1 MHTTSHVLRTAAMGR
16 PGVVTTPPADA
27 LAMFSTD
34 DPTTLFSGLE
44 EIGHGNFGAVYQAQT
59 SNGENVALKK
69 MIVRKGFDSEEWNDI
84 HKEIVFM
91 RGIEH
96 ANIVAF
102 KGCYISGLEVWLA
115 LEFCVGSALDVM
127 EAIKSGLSE
136 PQILCITAEV
146 LKALEYLHGQEK
158 MHRDIKAGNVLLAQ
172 SGEVKL
178 ADFGSASTKVK
189 SNSFI
194 GTPFWMAPEVI
205 MAMETGTYTSL
216 IDVWSLGIMCIELAT
231 TTPPLFSMNAMS
243 ALYHIPQRDPP
254 RLEGDEWSTLFKEFV
269 ATCLHKDP
277 DSRSPA
283 SSLLQHAFVLQDHPR
298 IILSDLLKMATNPEL
313 LEGNKRHLAESVDQ
327 IRQHIK
333 GDDSSPEASPRE
345 SPLASPAAT
354 RKSPGAKFAL
364 STVSEAVPEEKVA
377 ATAAAS
383 LPKDLVNG
391 ESVVPAARSK
401 GVSSSGGG
409 GGGSGETLRPAGSS
423 SPSRKK
429 KRKKKTGPLQEA
441 RAKRWETQKAALEN
455 QLIVA
460 QLKQIKKIRK
470 EQAKLIEALD
480 TKHLQELTKL
490 HNKQSKELESTS
502 KSHDKEM
509 ERCLGKFKTE
519 IDAWHKENVAET
531 KRHVK
536 RAKQQREKAANDFAK
551 SCMVSLKQAMMSL
564 KVDTVNV
571 PKMERKEMEQGLK
584 EHHEAE
590 KMGNEQKLVSRLD
603 LEAEQNER
611 QFKTERATLLHALEM
626 RHLNEEIALG
636 TKHSRQLGLTRTAHV
651 TASTNARQ
659 AQHDERSELVTK
671 NLAILSQTEFEQ
683 GASLTRDGFRDLEK
697 RQASELKSQPSSI
710 KESEHRLQKQ
720 FKSTVKVTEKQYRSS
735 LGDLQKTTP
744 LPSRTDTLRR
754 HNTEK
759 SATLLKLESEYKAS
773 VADMKRDAT
782 DSLAKRHQEEKAKF
796 TREHEIALV
805 DLESYQKAR
814 SEVHKQQ
821 VLRAAADLKR
831 ALKQENLDRKA
842 FTLKEEERCAR
853 LQARV
858 PGLASRHSET
868 IKSLSNVI
876 AGI

>member
-1 MHTTSHVLRTAAMGR
+1 MQTTSRVHHTAAMGR
-16 PGVVTTPPADA
+16 PGVVTAPPADA
-27 LAMFSTD
+27 LALFSTD
-34 DPTTLFSGLE
+34 NPTSLFSGLE

-59 SNGENVALKK
+59 STGENVALKK

-84 HKEIVFM
+84 HKEILFM
-91 RGIEH
+91 RSIEH

-102 KGCYISGLEVWLA
+102 KGCYLSGLEVWLA

-146 LKALEYLHGQEK
+146 LKALAYLHDQEK

-172 SGEVKL
+172 NGEVKL

-216 IDVWSLGIMCIELAT
+216 IDVWSLGIMCIEMAT
-231 TTPPLFSMNAMS
+231 TTPPLFNMNAMS

-254 RLEGDEWSTLFKEFV
+254 RLEGEEWSALFKEFI

-277 DSRSPA
+277 ESRDSA
-283 SSLLQHAFVLQDHPR
+283 SSLLQHPFVLQDHPR
-298 IILSDLLKMATNPEL
+298 TILTDLLKVATNPEL
-313 LEGNKRHLAESVDQ
+313 LEGNKQHLAESVDQ

-333 GDDSSPEASPRE
+333 EDTSSPEASPRE
-345 SPLASPAAT
+345 SPLASPAIA
-354 RKSPGAKFAL
+354 RKSSLGKLSSVAEAL
-364 STVSEAVPEEKVA
+364 PEE
-377 ATAAAS
+377 TAAALAAATS
-383 LPKDLVNG
+383 PKSEKAADCTDARANG
-391 ESVVPAARSK
+391 
-401 GVSSSGGG
+401 SSG
-409 GGGSGETLRPAGSS
+409 SASTRPPGSS

-441 RAKRWETQKAALEN
+441 RAKRWETQKATLEN

-460 QLKQIKKIRK
+460 QLKQIKKVRK
-470 EQAKLIEALD
+470 EQAKLIEALEA
-480 TKHLQELTKL
+480 KHVQELAKL
-490 HNKQSKELESTS
+490 HGKQGKELESTA

-509 ERCLGKFKTE
+509 ERCLSKFKTE
-519 IDAWHKENVAET
+519 IDAWQKEDAVET
-531 KRHVK
+531 KRHGK
-536 RAKQQREKAANDFAK
+536 RAKQLRDKSTSDFSK
-551 SCMVSLKQAMMSL
+551 SCVVSLKQAMVSL
-564 KVDTVNV
+564 KMDAVNV
-571 PKMERKEMEQGLK
+571 PKLERKEMEQGLK
-584 EHHEAE
+584 EHYEQE
-590 KMGNEQKLVSRLD
+590 RNGNEQKLVGRLD

-636 TKHSRQLGLTRTAHV
+636 TKHSKQLVLTRTAHV
-651 TASTNARQ
+651 TASANARQ
-659 AQHDERSELVTK
+659 AQHDERSEMAIK
-671 NLAILSQTEFEQ
+671 NLAILSQTELEQ
-683 GASLTRDGFRDLEK
+683 GASLTRDGLRDLEK
-697 RQASELKSQPSSI
+697 RQASELKMQPSSF
-710 KESEHRLQKQ
+710 KESEQRLSKQ

-735 LGDLQKTTP
+735 FGDLQKTTP

-773 VADMKRDAT
+773 VADMKRDAN
-782 DSLAKRHQEEKAKF
+782 DSLVKRHQEEKTKF
-796 TREHEIALV
+796 TLEHDAAST
-805 DLESYQKAR
+805 DLESYQNAR

-821 VLRAAADLKR
+821 VQRATAELKR
-831 ALKQENLDRKA
+831 ALKQENQDRKA
-842 FTLKEEERCAR
+842 FILKEEERCAK

-858 PGLASRHSET
+858 PELASRQDET
-868 IKSLSNVI
+868 IRSLTNVI
-876 AGI
+876 AGL

>member
-1 MHTTSHVLRTAAMGR
+1 MQTTSRVHPTAAMGR
-16 PGVVTTPPADA
+16 PGVVTAPPADA
-27 LAMFSTD
+27 LALFSPD
-34 DPTTLFSGLE
+34 NPASLFSGLE
-44 EIGHGNFGAVYQAQT
+44 EIGHGNFGAVYQAQAT
-59 SNGENVALKK
+59 NGENVALKK

-84 HKEIVFM
+84 HKEILFM

-102 KGCYISGLEVWLA
+102 KGCYLSGLEVWLA

-136 PQILCITAEV
+136 PQILCITADV
-146 LKALEYLHGQEK
+146 LKALQYLHDQGK

-172 SGEVKL
+172 NGEVKL

-216 IDVWSLGIMCIELAT
+216 IDVWSLGIMCIEMAT
-231 TTPPLFSMNAMS
+231 TTPPLFNMNAMS

-254 RLEGDEWSTLFKEFV
+254 RLEGNEWSALFKEFI

-277 DSRSPA
+277 ESRA
-283 SSLLQHAFVLQDHPR
+283 SAASLLQHPFVLQAHPR
-298 IILSDLLKMATNPEL
+298 SILTDLLKVATNPEL
-313 LEGNKRHLAESVDQ
+313 LEGNKQHLAESVDQ

-333 GDDSSPEASPRE
+333 EDVSSPEASPRE
-345 SPLASPAAT
+345 SPLASPAVARKSPPGKLGLST
-354 RKSPGAKFAL
+354 VTEALNTLPEETAVAADSTKVEKSPGASAKGGRG
-364 STVSEAVPEEKVA
+364 SS
-377 ATAAAS
+377 AS
-383 LPKDLVNG
+383 
-391 ESVVPAARSK
+391 
-401 GVSSSGGG
+401 
-409 GGGSGETLRPAGSS
+409 RPPGSS

-441 RAKRWETQKAALEN
+441 RAKRWETQKATLEN

-460 QLKQIKKIRK
+460 QLKQIKKVRK
-470 EQAKLIEALD
+470 EQAKLIEALEA
-480 TKHLQELTKL
+480 KHVQELSKL
-490 HNKQSKELESTS
+490 HSKQGKELESTT
-502 KSHDKEM
+502 KAHDKEM

-519 IDAWHKENVAET
+519 IDAWQKEDAAET
-531 KRHVK
+531 KRYGK
-536 RAKQQREKAANDFAK
+536 RAKQQRDK
-551 SCMVSLKQAMMSL
+551 STSEFSKTCVVSLKQAMISL
-564 KVDTVNV
+564 KMDAVNV
-571 PKMERKEMEQGLK
+571 SKLERKEMEQGLK
-584 EHHEAE
+584 EHHESE
-590 KMGNEQKLVSRLD
+590 RIGNEQKLLGRLD

-611 QFKTERATLLHALEM
+611 QFKMERATLLHALEM

-636 TKHSRQLGLTRTAHV
+636 TKHSKQLVMTRTAHV
-651 TASTNARQ
+651 TASANARQ
-659 AQHDERSELVTK
+659 AQHDERAEMATK
-671 NLAILSQTEFEQ
+671 NLAILSQTELEQ
-683 GASLTRDGFRDLEK
+683 GASLTRDGLRDLEK
-697 RQASELKSQPSSI
+697 RQASELKMQPSSF
-710 KESEHRLQKQ
+710 KESEQRLSKQ

-735 LGDLQKTTP
+735 FGDLQRTTP

-773 VADMKRDAT
+773 VADMKRDSN
-782 DSLAKRHQEEKAKF
+782 DSLTKRHQDEKGKF
-796 TREHEIALV
+796 TQEHDAASK
-805 DLESYQKAR
+805 DLESYQNAR

-821 VLRAAADLKR
+821 VQRATAELKR
-831 ALKQENLDRKA
+831 ALKQEDQDRKT

-858 PGLASRHSET
+858 PKLASRQDET
-868 IKSLSNVI
+868 IRSLTNVI
-876 AGI
+876 VGL